1 LANYNPHID
10 LISIQFYES
19 YSDAAMAVHHYGT
32 SPQDYIVNYIQDL
45 ANRQFQFY
53 VDFSQDN
60 AVNMGAQFVSLPL
73 NKLVIGLANGWALDN
88 GNTEKVLYISP
99 EQVQN
104 AFVRLQESNSG
115 DLSPRGFMF
124 WTIEE
129 RGTNGVYLAKGLGQ
143 FLHDKS

>member
-1 LANYNPHID
+1 LP
-10 LISIQFYES
+10 IS
-19 YSDAAMAVHHYGT
+19 
-32 SPQDYIVNYIQDL
+32 
-45 ANRQFQFY
+45 
-53 VDFSQDN
+53 
-60 AVNMGAQFVSLPL
+60 
-73 NKLVIGLANGWALDN
+73 KLVIGLANGWALDD

-129 RGTNGVYLAKGLGQ
+129 RGTNDVYLAKGLGQ